1 MRRFIGV
8 LIGATALSVASVHT
22 ASAADLPTKAPAYA
36 PAPSYNW
43 AGFYVGGNVGYSW
56 GQQDT
61 ASVVLPGGTAST
73 SASINGVIG
82 GGQIG
87 YNLQVN
93 QIVLGLEADIQ
104 LSGQKGDFNTSFPLG
119 GVPTTGKASQ
129 SLDYFGTVRGRVGYA
144 WGQYLAYFTGG
155 WAYGHVSFG
164 DTAAA
169 LAPTDVFVGPGS
181 TNDGWTVGGGL
192 EWAFAGRWSAKIEY
206 FYVDLGSS
214 SRVNII
220 STAHNTTATS
230 DDLTDNIVRA
240 GLSYH
245 L

>member
-1 MRRFIGV
+1 MRTKFSI
-8 LIGATALSVASVHT
+8 LLTAALTLGTVQA

-43 AGFYVGGNVGYSW
+43 AGLYVGGNVGYSW
-56 GQQDT
+56 GQQNT
-61 ASVVLPGGTAST
+61 APVALPGGTAST

-87 YNLQVN
+87 YNWQVN

-155 WAYGHVSFG
+155 WAYGHVSFSG
-164 DTAAA
+164 TAAA

-192 EWAFAGRWSAKIEY
+192 EWAFADRWSAKIEY
-206 FYVDLGSS
+206 LYVDLGSG
-214 SRVNII
+214 SRVNVI
-220 STAHNTTATS
+220 STTHNLTATS
-230 DDLTDNIVRA
+230 GDLTDNIVRA
-240 GLSYH
+240 GLNYRF
-245 L
+245 